1 MTDIV
6 NYLEEKK
13 MSEYENFKK
22 RLSIEEIVYDK
33 MCMYCPNAKKC
44 HEECESCDEFYEEV
58 DRLESLLTEEE

>member
-1 MTDIV
+1 
-6 NYLEEKK
+6 